1 MYCYGIQS
9 PANLGYYRAVPP
21 RSPSNLG
28 YFRPTQAIYGTPRR
42 LRGLAD
48 NGDGSSLD
56 PASLAIGAGVVLA
69 GVFLFWGGRKTRSAY
84 KTHRRRRIKSKISR
98 LQAAL

>member
-9 PANLGYYRAVPP
+9 PSNLGYYRAVPP

-28 YFRPTQAIYGTPRR
+28 YFRPSQALYATPRR
-42 LRGLAD
+42 LRGIGQD
-48 NGDGSSLD
+48 DGSLD
-56 PASLAIGAGVVLA
+56 PTSLAIGAGVVLA

-84 KTHRRRRIKSKISR
+84 KTHRRRRIRSKISR